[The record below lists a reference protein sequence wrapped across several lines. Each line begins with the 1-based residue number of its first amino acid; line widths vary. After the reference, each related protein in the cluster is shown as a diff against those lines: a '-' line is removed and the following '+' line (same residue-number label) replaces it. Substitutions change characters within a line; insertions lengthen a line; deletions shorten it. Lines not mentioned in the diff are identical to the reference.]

1 MMSTLR
7 QSALILV
14 TALVMTA
21 EAHAQATP
29 AVQAPS
35 TIAPDRPPSLLR
47 SALLVTDVERS
58 RRFYELFGFRV
69 EGGFDNPRDP
79 ERNLFPLAS
88 PSTRTRLLILGSAT
102 GVGGRIGLVE
112 FSAPTPPDA
121 RRNVSRTAIGDVV
134 LVLDVADA
142 EAVHRT
148 LQQAGAAIIEP
159 PQTYL
164 SRQRASDGAP
174 MQGKVFHVRDPDGYL
189 IEILQP
195 PARVGEP

>member
-1 MMSTLR
+1 MPALK
-7 QSALILV
+7 QPAAILVSALV
-14 TALVMTA
+14 VALHAIVQPTRAA
-21 EAHAQATP
+21 EP
-29 AVQAPS
+29 PSAVAS
-35 TIAPDRPPSLLR
+35 DRSPSLLR
-47 SALLVTDVERS
+47 SALLVTDMERS

-79 ERNLFPLAS
+79 TRNAFPLAS
-88 PSTRTRLLILGSAT
+88 PSTRTRLTILASAS
-102 GVGGRIGLVE
+102 GAGGRIGLVE

-121 RRNVSRTAIGDVV
+121 RRDVSRTAIGDVV

-148 LQQAGAAIIEP
+148 LQQADAAIVEP

-164 SRQRASDGAP
+164 SRQRAPDGAP